1 MTAESNN
8 SPSKLNQGAATP
20 PQRHDT
26 MKKRI
31 YTTLFK
37 NILDAVD
44 EKKLFNDSPTAFA
57 ELVLLKKSMDK
68 AGKRLGKEIII
79 LDID

>member
-1 MTAESNN
+1 
-8 SPSKLNQGAATP
+8 
-20 PQRHDT
+20 